1 VTGPGGYDAHATARW
16 AAEPPKR
23 ARNPGR
29 GPFER
34 DRARVLH
41 SAALRR
47 LAAKTQVVEVGSGDF
62 PRTRLTHSLECA
74 QIGREF
80 GAVLGC
86 DPDLVDAACLAH
98 DLGHPPFGHNG
109 ESALADYAAACGGF
123 EGNAQSLRLLT
134 RLEAKVP
141 GAGLNLTRAT
151 LDATLKYPWPARP
164 GEVKFGVYSGD
175 AEVFGWI
182 RDGAPAET
190 LCLEAQ
196 VMDWSDDVAYSV
208 HDVEDGLQAGLI
220 TLKALRDPAEQRAV
234 AGLTAAE
241 YCAPGSVTVDELC
254 EVFAGLLTL
263 PCWPAGFDGGLES
276 LAALKNLTSEL
287 IGRFCRSA
295 QDATL
300 AAAGRGR
307 LTRYAAD
314 LVVPRQ
320 RRLECALLKGV
331 TARYV
336 MARAGAAASQA
347 RERELI
353 AELAAAVEAAAP
365 ATLDPVFRPGWEAA
379 GTDAARRRVV
389 VDQIASLTDT
399 SANAWHRRLCR

>member
-1 VTGPGGYDAHATARW
+1 
-16 AAEPPKR
+16 
-23 ARNPGR
+23 
-29 GPFER
+29 
-34 DRARVLH
+34 
-41 SAALRR
+41 
-47 LAAKTQVVEVGSGDF
+47 
-62 PRTRLTHSLECA
+62 
-74 QIGREF
+74 
-80 GAVLGC
+80 
-86 DPDLVDAACLAH
+86 
-98 DLGHPPFGHNG
+98 
-109 ESALADYAAACGGF
+109 
-123 EGNAQSLRLLT
+123 
-134 RLEAKVP
+134 
-141 GAGLNLTRAT
+141 
-151 LDATLKYPWPARP
+151 
-164 GEVKFGVYSGD
+164 
-175 AEVFGWI
+175 
-182 RDGAPAET
+182 
-190 LCLEAQ
+190 
-196 VMDWSDDVAYSV
+196 MDWSDDVAYSV
-208 HDVEDGLQAGLI
+208 HDLEDGLQAGLI

-241 YCAPGSVTVDELC
+241 YCPPGSVTVDELC
-254 EVFAGLLTL
+254 AVFAGLLTL

-320 RRLECALLKGV
+320 QRLECALLKGV
-331 TARYV
+331 TALYV

-353 AELAAAVEAAAP
+353 AELAAAVEAGAP